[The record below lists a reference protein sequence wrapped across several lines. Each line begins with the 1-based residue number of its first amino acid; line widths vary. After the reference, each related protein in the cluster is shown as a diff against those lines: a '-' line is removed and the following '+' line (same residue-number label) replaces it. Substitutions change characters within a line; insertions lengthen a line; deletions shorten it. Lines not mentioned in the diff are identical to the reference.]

1 MAKRYRLQTK
11 KPYNRKPKLNKWEK
25 REQNPAH
32 PYTMKLLAKPQQP
45 QKKE

>member
-32 PYTMKLLAKPQQP
+32 PYTMKLLAKPQQH
-45 QKKE
+45 QNE